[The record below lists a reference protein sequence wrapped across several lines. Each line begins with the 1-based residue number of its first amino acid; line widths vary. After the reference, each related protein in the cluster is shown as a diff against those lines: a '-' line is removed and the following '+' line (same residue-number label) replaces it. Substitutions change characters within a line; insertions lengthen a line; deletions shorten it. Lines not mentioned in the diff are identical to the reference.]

1 MHPSL
6 QCVLGK
12 RIKFHELKTQPLHTY
27 IHKGKVKRKSYT
39 RLMLWL
45 TPPSRLV
52 RTIHKGLPPSCIFK
66 PTGSHTGVRVRHT
79 DTRGSRHTRGTCH
92 THTGGVSQTHGVHV
106 THGVRVTHTQGGV
119 SLSRGTCHTHGV
131 RVTHTGYVYGH
142 THTTHTH
149 TQERVV
155 THTPTQGCGY
165 TQEGVVYEFHTDPP
179 SYCKLTHANLHMQ
192 SHTGGCSLRIP
203 NNAHRPTQLR
213 KNYTV

>member
-52 RTIHKGLPPSCIFK
+52 RTIHKGLPLSCIFK

-79 DTRGSRHTRGTCH
+79 DTRGSRHTRGTCQTHTGGRVTDTRGSRHTRGTCH
-92 THTGGVSQTHGVHV
+92 THTGGL
-106 THGVRVTHTQGGV
+106 

-149 TQERVV
+149 KRVWSHTHQPKGVV
-155 THTPTQGCGY
+155 THRRVWSTNFT
-165 TQEGVVYEFHTDPP
+165 
-179 SYCKLTHANLHMQ
+179 LTHQVTANLHMQ

>member
-92 THTGGVSQTHGVHV
+92 THTGGVSQTHGV
-106 THGVRVTHTQGGV
+106 
-119 SLSRGTCHTHGV
+119 
-131 RVTHTGYVYGH
+131 RVTHTGYVSHTRGMCMV
-142 THTTHTH
+142 THTRRTHTH
-149 TQERVV
+149 KRVWSHTHQPKGVV
-155 THTPTQGCGY
+155 THRRVWSTNFT
-165 TQEGVVYEFHTDPP
+165 
-179 SYCKLTHANLHMQ
+179 LTHQVTANLHMQ

>member
-45 TPPSRLV
+45 TPPSWLV
-52 RTIHKGLPPSCIFK
+52 RTIHKGLPLSCIFK

-92 THTGGVSQTHGVHV
+92 THTGG
-106 THGVRVTHTQGGV
+106 RVTDTRGSRHTRGTCHTHTGGRVTVAGYV
-119 SLSRGTCHTHGV
+119 SHTRGTCHTHGV
-131 RVTHTGYVYGH
+131 CVWSH
-142 THTTHTH
+142 THDAH
-149 TQERVV
+149 TQEGVV

-179 SYCKLTHANLHMQ
+179 SYCKLTHAV
-192 SHTGGCSLRIP
+192 T
-203 NNAHRPTQLR
+203 HRR
-213 KNYTV
+213 V